1 MSYGPDHMRHFKEDL
16 TVAFREDSVEVQGES
31 LERCNSAV
39 SWDLSYGRCYWRIT
53 SYRPLQLKIYAL
65 NLSISLSAGKESNSD
80 APSNGE

>member
-1 MSYGPDHMRHFKEDL
+1 M
-16 TVAFREDSVEVQGES
+16 TVALHGDSVEVQGLG
-31 LERCNSAV
+31 LERFHRRSRGTCSTAV
-39 SWDLSYGRCYWRIT
+39 RERTT